1 MLASRFLAVTEGNR
15 VTADRTIQMYDLA
28 GADDDRRIS
37 PFCWT
42 IRMALAHKGLAV
54 QTIPWRM
61 VEKDRIVN
69 ANSKTVPVIV
79 DGEKRIGDS
88 WLIAEYLDSEYPKN
102 PLFESPQARAYC
114 LWIHHW
120 AARTLHALIVPIIL
134 QDVVDLLHQKDAD
147 YFRTTRERMFGKP
160 LEEVYDRSPDAFA
173 KLTEALTPLRRALRH
188 NKFLAGSQP
197 AFGDYIVFGAFQW
210 ARCCSQQ
217 YLFQNAEDPL
227 DSWFDRALDLYG
239 GLGRRGKSDATRSSA
254 TLKSPQSISTS
265 AK

>member
-1 MLASRFLAVTEGNR
+1 VQSEH
-15 VTADRTIQMYDLA
+15 TIQMYDLA

-37 PFCWT
+37 PFCWA

-61 VEKDRIVN
+61 VEKDKIAS

-79 DGEKRIGDS
+79 DGEKTIGDS
-88 WLIAEYLDSEYPKN
+88 WAIAEYLDNAYPNN

-120 AARTLHALIVPIIL
+120 SARTLHALIVPIIL
-134 QDVVDLLHQKDAD
+134 EDVVRLLHQKDAA

-160 LEEVYDRSPDAFA
+160 LEEVYDRSPSAFA
-173 KLTEALTPLRRALRH
+173 KLTEALAPVRRALRH
-188 NKFLAGSQP
+188 NAFLAGLQP
-197 AFGDYIVFGAFQW
+197 AFGDYVVFGAFQW
-210 ARCCSQQ
+210 ARCCSQE
-217 YLFQNAEDPL
+217 YLFRNVDDPL
-227 DSWFDRALDLYG
+227 DSWFDRMLELYG
-239 GLGRRGKSDATRSSA
+239 GLGKRAKSDAPRSKWSA
-254 TLKSPQSISTS
+254 TSPQSFLTS